1 MANVLIT
8 RKGGSTKLTGEKLA
22 SSNGGGSITLEK
34 DYVAIVVTRSV
45 DGKRTQAGMPS
56 CNANGLDYL
65 TGASTGN
72 WGYNG
77 SIGKDNDYVTQTDV
91 YGSAKKGHSISWGGA
106 SNGWGHVL
114 IVGILSGG
122 GLNSLLNCIANI
134 FRKEVLA

>member
-1 MANVLIT
+1 MDALII

-34 DYVAIVVTRSV
+34 DYVAIVVTSSV

-56 CNANGLDYL
+56 CNVNGLTEL
-65 TGASTGN
+65 AGASTGN

-77 SIGKDNDYVTQTDV
+77 SIGKDNDYVTATVV

-114 IVGILSGG
+114 IIGILSGG
-122 GLNSLLNCIANI
+122 D
-134 FRKEVLA
+134 

>member
-1 MANVLIT
+1 MANALIT

-34 DYVAIVVTRSV
+34 DYAAIVVTRSV

-56 CNANGLDYL
+56 CNVNGLTEL
-65 TGASTGN
+65 AGASTGN

-77 SIGKDNDYVTQTDV
+77 SIGKDNDYVTATNV

-122 GLNSLLNCIANI
+122 VLTKLLTLIANI

>member
-1 MANVLIT
+1 MANALIT
-8 RKGGSTKLTGEKLA
+8 RKGGSSKLVGEKLA
-22 SSNGGGSITLEK
+22 SSNGGGSITLQK
-34 DYVAIVVTRSV
+34 DYAAIVVTRSV

-56 CNANGLDYL
+56 CNVNGLDYL
-65 TGASTGN
+65 IGASTGN

-91 YGSAKKGHSISWGGA
+91 YGVAKKGHSISWGGA

-122 GLNSLLNCIANI
+122 GTN
-134 FRKEVLA
+134 